1 MKKKKKIYEMTFWRK
16 WCSIE
21 NPAKILEAR
30 SKPSKLCIK

>member
-1 MKKKKKIYEMTFWRK
+1 MKKIYIYYEMTFWRR